1 MLNVGS
7 VEPCVESG
15 AVNFVNAEP
24 VLSAAE
30 SRHVAML
37 QLFKDVGATFH
48 YCMVPDKDSRAE
60 DEPYFTFTRHRVVKF
75 DAENEIVHATQL
87 WSSVTGTEAKD
98 TATQFGYHPDL
109 RQWRQMFLDAK
120 LGVFVFADSC
130 AGYVIGTPVGSVP
143 AVPFRSRH
151 APHALMNH

>member
-7 VEPCVESG
+7 VQPCVESG

-37 QLFKDVGATFH
+37 QLFKDVGATFC

-75 DAENEIVHATQL
+75 DADNEIVHAAL
-87 WSSVTGTEAKD
+87 VWSSITGTVAND
-98 TATQFGYHPDL
+98 TATQFGYHPVL
-109 RQWRQMFLDAK
+109 RQWRQMLFDTR
-120 LGVFVFADSC
+120 LGLFAFPESC
-130 AGYVIGTPVGSVP
+130 TGYVIGTPVGSVP
-143 AVPFRSRH
+143 AVPFTSSSHSRK
-151 APHALMNH
+151 LE